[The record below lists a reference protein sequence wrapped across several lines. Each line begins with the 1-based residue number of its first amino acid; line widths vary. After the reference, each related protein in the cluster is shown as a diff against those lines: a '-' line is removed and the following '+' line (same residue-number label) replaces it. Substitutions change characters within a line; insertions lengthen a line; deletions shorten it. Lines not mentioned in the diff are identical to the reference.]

1 MLFRSASNYHFA
13 PVAIA
18 SAVMLGWLLTRGRDL
33 ALLAC
38 LVLMIGIELTPG
50 RDVLGGRLTDI
61 KLAYGSVGL
70 CALAGFVGS
79 LRVMARCARPE
90 AQPS

>member
-1 MLFRSASNYHFA
+1 MKFGIFLPPYHA
-13 PVAIA
+13 LNENPAA
-18 SAVMLGWLLTRGRDL
+18 ALDRDL